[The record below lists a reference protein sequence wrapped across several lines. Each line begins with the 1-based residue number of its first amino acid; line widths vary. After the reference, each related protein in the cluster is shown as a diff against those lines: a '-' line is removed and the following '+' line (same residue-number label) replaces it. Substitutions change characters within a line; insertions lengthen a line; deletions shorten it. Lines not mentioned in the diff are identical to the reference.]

1 LPGITVRF
9 QDETRARS
17 SIARIGPWEGTFA
30 WQPVE
35 GVIAV
40 PTWAREAI
48 LQVGMMGATGRLDVD
63 DVRITGV
70 AR

>member
-1 LPGITVRF
+1 
-9 QDETRARS
+9 
-17 SIARIGPWEGTFA
+17 
-30 WQPVE
+30 VE
-35 GVIAV
+35 EVIAV

-63 DVRITGV
+63 DVRIAGV